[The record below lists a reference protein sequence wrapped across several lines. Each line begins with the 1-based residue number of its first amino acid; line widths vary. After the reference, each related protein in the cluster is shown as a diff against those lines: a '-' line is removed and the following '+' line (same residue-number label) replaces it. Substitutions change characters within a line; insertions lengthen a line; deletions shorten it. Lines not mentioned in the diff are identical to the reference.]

1 MGRYEFKG
9 IDFQI
14 NNHVIEH
21 LDLSF
26 SYSYLDSKEMEGDD
40 TLDALQYRPRHQLRW
55 QMSYEFPFE
64 TQVHL
69 NVERILDQVYA
80 TQVKVN
86 GQNQYQ
92 QQSLD
97 NYTLVDI
104 NLVQPL
110 ITDKLDVYLRATN
123 LLDENY
129 YQSEAL
135 PQAGRQFFVGVNW
148 QI

>member
-1 MGRYEFKG
+1 
-9 IDFQI
+9 
-14 NNHVIEH
+14 
-21 LDLSF
+21 
-26 SYSYLDSKEMEGDD
+26 
-40 TLDALQYRPRHQLRW
+40 
-55 QMSYEFPFE
+55 
-64 TQVHL
+64 
-69 NVERILDQVYA
+69 VERILDQVYA

-86 GQNQYQ
+86 GQSQYQ